1 MDSTKVIKLIREC
14 SSRGSFG
21 QEIITELERT
31 VFGMVRPITRAE
43 WSTAGQRGFQASFR
57 IDVYTFEYCG
67 ETVVEVDG
75 VRYGVYRQFV
85 NVGNDK
91 TELYLESKSGIT
103 YSSYD
108 VDEEDSDDYIKVYE
122 ALSSSGITTFYG
134 NANGCTRLPF
144 IIYEM
149 NSNNF
154 AADNKVFSKGYDLTI
169 ELYTPR
175 KDIKRE
181 RLLEEALESA
191 DIYWEREE
199 SDEMDERMYVQRY
212 SAQVR

>member
-14 SSRGSFG
+14 SSRGSYG
-21 QEIITELERT
+21 QEIITELNRT
-31 VFGMVRPITRAE
+31 VFGMVNPISRAE
-43 WSTAGQRGFQASFR
+43 WTTAGQRGFQASMR
-57 IDVYTFEYCG
+57 VDVYSFEYFG
-67 ETVVEVDG
+67 ETAVEIDG
-75 VRYGVYRQFV
+75 VRYGVYRQYV
-85 NVGNDK
+85 NVGNDR
-91 TELYLESKSGIT
+91 TELYLETKSGLT
-103 YSSYD
+103 FAGCE
-108 VDEEDSDDYIKVYE
+108 VDDEDSDDYIKVYE
-122 ALSSSGITTFYG
+122 VLSSSGIPTFYG

-154 AADNKVFSKGYDLTI
+154 AADNKVFSKGYDLTV

-181 RLLEEALESA
+181 RLLEEAFETA
-191 DIYWEREE
+191 DLYWEREE